1 MQYLHLS
8 NLNENLQVLGNLKFL
23 DLIDDGILEEK
34 TSINEKIKI
43 FVVGSRHSVFFSLRL
58 FILILTAIRTENTIC
73 KFKALKNISL
83 KFIKIFSN
91 VKYNRPSIS
100 KISYFKDKLLNTSIK

>member
-34 TSINEKIKI
+34 TSINEKVKI
-43 FVVGSRHSVFFSLRL
+43 FVVCTQFFFSLRL